1 MARCA
6 AVPLLLGLIA
16 AFAAV
21 AVGVA
26 PSGAGVIP
34 SPTGTAALQ
43 GLWLREGAAG
53 RVGDVRGL
61 VPALRRCSL
70 QLYLR
75 GAGEDDDE
83 AGEADGGGDAG
94 EMEDGE
100 AGEDE
105 EDSDAGPMTITKAIR
120 QVRLPAIVFAHYV
133 AAQSSVAATCPQSGS
148 DGRRERENS
157 PTEVGLGCVHPGAL
171 PRPEPLRGSQRHQGG
186 LPSAGARR
194 GPACDS
200 G

>member
-43 GLWLREGAAG
+43 GLWLREGAAE

-61 VPALRRCSL
+61 VPALRCRRCSP

-75 GAGEDDDE
+75 GAGDDDDE
-83 AGEADGGGDAG
+83 AGEADGGDDAVG
-94 EMEDGE
+94 MEDGE

-120 QVRLPAIVFAHYV
+120 QVRLPAPARCCI
-133 AAQSSVAATCPQSGS
+133 C
-148 DGRRERENS
+148 
-157 PTEVGLGCVHPGAL
+157 AL
-171 PRPEPLRGSQRHQGG
+171 CCCTKL
-186 LPSAGARR
+186 RR
-194 GPACDS
+194 GHMSAVWQRWKERKREPCC
-200 G
+200 